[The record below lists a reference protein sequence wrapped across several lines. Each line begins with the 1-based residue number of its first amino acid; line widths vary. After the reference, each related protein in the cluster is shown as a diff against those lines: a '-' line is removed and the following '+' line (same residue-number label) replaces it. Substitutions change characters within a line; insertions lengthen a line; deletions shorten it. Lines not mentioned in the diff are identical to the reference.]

1 MSIIPAAML
10 GRVGRLVLSM
20 ALCAGAA
27 SAAATVSTP
36 EAGVERVRDAKVV
49 AYREVLEGYDA
60 AVKGAPDDAALAVA
74 RCRFIGSFTDE
85 EYGDWVDSA
94 PDEYEACQEALR
106 TSFSSAPDVLL
117 FDLQNMWGTEAVEE
131 GERLLEAA
139 GDWPAP
145 LRKALLIKLSE
156 AHSFG
161 DNKTRAGELALM
173 ATELGEHSLVPEA
186 IGHLVAKDRFAEA
199 IALLRRTPAATGA
212 WEAKRR
218 VDAALLIPERKWAR
232 WELARYAKSEFAV
245 PAESA
250 ARAHLHAGDAA
261 AARALVKKAD
271 ATLSD
276 NVRFDVLVAAG
287 DLKAASALVDLADLD
302 AFTEQ
307 MRRFAI
313 VLVKSPA
320 TLGSW
325 AMLKAVLICLA
336 CVALF
341 ALLPGL
347 LLVPAHYRGLIRRS
361 RGQPPRVPLFESVG
375 LRHAWLGLT
384 VILLAPMVVGVL
396 AEPESTVALLG
407 ETLPSDAAAFFRAT
421 LWGTIASLLCAI
433 PIARRM
439 RMREVFGDAAAWRAV
454 WWVVGLWIVIVG
466 VSALISLAAS
476 QIGSGQAGNTPSPHS
491 QLMDILAVGGREV
504 GGPILA
510 LLLVALLVP
519 VIEELVFRGLLLGGL
534 SRHLSFGWANALQAA
549 LFAVIHDDPRR
560 LPFYFAMGLT
570 TGWLTRKTRSLAP
583 AIALHALN
591 NLIAFSLKLF

>member
-1 MSIIPAAML
+1 M
-10 GRVGRLVLSM
+10 SM
-20 ALCAGAA
+20 ALYAGAA
-27 SAAATVSTP
+27 SAATEVSTP

-49 AYREVLEGYDA
+49 AYREVLEDYDA
-60 AVKGAPDDAALAVA
+60 AVKASPDDPALAVA

-85 EYGDWVDSA
+85 EYGDWVESA

-117 FDLQNMWGTEAVEE
+117 FDLQNMWGTEAAEE

-139 GDWPAP
+139 GDWPVP
-145 LRKALLIKLSE
+145 LRKALLTKLAE
-156 AHSFG
+156 AHSYG
-161 DNKTRAGELALM
+161 DDKTRAGEVALM
-173 ATELGEHSLVPEA
+173 AAELGEHLLVPEA
-186 IGHLVAKDRFAEA
+186 IGHLVANEQVADAV
-199 IALLRRTPAATGA
+199 ALLRRTPAATGA

-245 PAESA
+245 PVDSA
-250 ARAHLHAGDAA
+250 ARAHLHAGDPA
-261 AARALVKKAD
+261 AARALLKKAEV
-271 ATLSD
+271 TLSD
-276 NVRFDVLVAAG
+276 KVRFDVLVAVG
-287 DLKAASALVDLADLD
+287 DLKAASALVDLTDLD

-325 AMLKAVLICLA
+325 PMLKAVLICLV
-336 CVALF
+336 CIALF

-347 LLVPAHYRGLIRRS
+347 LLMPAHYRGLIRRS
-361 RGQPPRVPLFESVG
+361 RGQLPRVPLFDSVG
-375 LRHAWLGLT
+375 LRHAWLGLI
-384 VILLAPMVVGVL
+384 VILLAPMVVGIL

-407 ETLPSDAAAFFRAT
+407 ETLPSDAAAFFRAM
-421 LWGTIASLLCAI
+421 LWGTIACLLCAI

-476 QIGSGQAGNTPSPHS
+476 QIGSGQSGNAPSAHG
-491 QLMDILAVGGREV
+491 QLMDLLAVGGREV
-504 GGPILA
+504 GGPVVA

-549 LFAVIHDDPRR
+549 LFAVIHDDPHR